1 MLYVCKKTK
10 NVHHDRFDKQVENIT
25 PTVVE
30 PVKVEN
36 KIEPEKVEP
45 IKIVVEPKRKVKKVE
60 KLDNIE
66 NIEKDGCE

>member
-1 MLYVCKKTK
+1 MMYVCKKTK
-10 NVHHDRFDKQVENIT
+10 NVHRDKFNKQIEVIN

-36 KIEPEKVEP
+36 KIVPEKVEP
-45 IKIVVEPKRKVKKVE
+45 VTIVVEPKRKVKKVE

-66 NIEKDGCE
+66 NTEKDGCE

>member
-10 NVHHDRFDKQVENIT
+10 NVHHDRFDKEIEVVK

-30 PVKVEN
+30 LVKVEN

-45 IKIVVEPKRKVKKVE
+45 VTIVVEPKRKVKKVE

-66 NIEKDGCE
+66 NTEKDGCE

>member
-1 MLYVCKKTK
+1 MYVCKKTK
-10 NVHHDRFDKQVENIT
+10 NVHRDKFNKQIEVIN

-36 KIEPEKVEP
+36 EIVPEKVEP
-45 IKIVVEPKRKVKKVE
+45 VTIVVEPKRKVKKVE

-66 NIEKDGCE
+66 NTEKDGCE